1 MKNIHKGL
9 GSALATVL
17 GLGMFVPLALAA
29 NPLIQNVTISP
40 TPFFSNVPNQS
51 ATVNIDYDYNTGGY
65 PSAGVIEQIM
75 SSNGKVVYEFGAVG
89 VDSKTTGH
97 YQLKWDGKCNVTY
110 NGAPC
115 TNGNAVDDGKYKVYL
130 YSETASPPAASYES
144 ALFDVA
150 VTKSPVVAL
159 VGQPA
164 SVYYKGTGNYPV
176 NYNIT
181 RNSGSDWIVRL
192 KIKSQG
198 GSDEAVVAIPNVTTD
213 GNKTINWDGKFNGNE
228 AALGSYTY
236 DLWAVASV
244 NGYSVES
251 NHLTGNFAI
260 SNPNVPTAAVS
271 ALSANPNPYDP
282 SNGFIS
288 FSYSLSNS
296 SGAAA
301 INASVYSASNLNTA
315 LKTWGLSNQS
325 NGTAT
330 LTWDGKDALS
340 NKVPNGSY
348 VFKVGGFDGNS
359 VITSQE
365 TSFTVSS
372 LPPANNC
379 AGFTDVS
386 SNDADCPAITY
397 VKSIGAMT
405 GNPDGTFAPK
415 DLLQRDQIMKIVL
428 ETFKKF
434 EKQSDYCQ
442 GSRPFPDVSEN
453 DWAFQYICRA
463 KNLGITTGYQSGVD
477 KGFYRPSR
485 TVNRIEFLALVLRNL
500 TEQMPSTSSTSY
512 DDVAVNQ
519 WFSGYA
525 KYAYD
530 HMLFNKP
537 NLFPTN
543 FMVRV
548 EVARVLFKLHQLG
561 KV

>member
-1 MKNIHKGL
+1 MKNIRKGL

-89 VDSKTTGH
+89 VDSKTTSH

-115 TNGNAVDDGKYKVYL
+115 TNGNYVDDGKYKVYI
-130 YSETASPPAASYES
+130 YSETLSPPAASYES
-144 ALFDVA
+144 PLFDVA
-150 VTKSPVVAL
+150 VTKAPVVAL

-198 GSDEAVVAIPNVTTD
+198 GSDEGIVAVPNVTTD
-213 GNKTINWDGKFNGNE
+213 GNKTINWDGKFNGTE

-236 DLWAVASV
+236 ELWTVASV

-260 SNPNVPTAAVS
+260 SNPNTPTAAVS
-271 ALSANPNPYDP
+271 ALSVNPSPYDP
-282 SNGFIS
+282 SNGLITFG
-288 FSYSLSNS
+288 YSLSNS
-296 SGAAA
+296 SGAAS

-397 VKSIGAMT
+397 VKGIGAMT

-428 ETFKKF
+428 ETFNKF
-434 EKQSDYCQ
+434 DKQSDYCQ

-477 KGFYRPSR
+477 KGFYRPAR

-500 TEQMPSTSSTSY
+500 TEQMPSTSSASY